1 MMARP
6 ERARFEAPAGRIR
19 PGPVLCCALLGLAA
33 LSGVARPSD
42 ASGKKGE
49 FGLGVHFGGGKYDNS
64 DFNAD
69 LDQIGYDRIES
80 GIEYGFSVDYRLS
93 RWISLTGSATRIG
106 GEATPPAGAG
116 DRGTTATY
124 AVRASPLVVG
134 AQFHPLSASYANL
147 DVFAGVGPL
156 LNATVSTSSGTFEF
170 EGRKTGVYWHGGAT
184 AEYRFSPVVALSF
197 TALARHAEAK
207 KVDLR
212 GITGDPTAV
221 WDLSFNGTAFW
232 FGPRLYFGTNE

>member
-1 MMARP
+1 M
-6 ERARFEAPAGRIR
+6 RARLLRARLEAPTGTAR
-19 PGPVLCCALLGLAA
+19 PGPVLCCALVALA
-33 LSGVARPSD
+33 LFVAGAGTSE

-69 LDQIGYDRIES
+69 LDRIGYDRIEG
-80 GIEYGFSVDYRLS
+80 GIEYGFSIDYRLS

-116 DRGTTATY
+116 DPGTTATY

-134 AQFHPLSASYANL
+134 AQFHPLSSSRANL
-147 DVFAGVGPL
+147 DLFAGVGPL
-156 LNATVSTSSGTFEF
+156 LNATVSTSSGSFEF
-170 EGRKTGVYWHGGAT
+170 EGRKTGVYFHGGAM
-184 AEYRFSPVVALSF
+184 AEYRFSPVVALTF

-207 KVDLR
+207 KIDLR

-221 WDLSFNGTAFW
+221 WDLTFNGTAFW
-232 FGPRLYFGTNE
+232 FGPRLYFGTSE